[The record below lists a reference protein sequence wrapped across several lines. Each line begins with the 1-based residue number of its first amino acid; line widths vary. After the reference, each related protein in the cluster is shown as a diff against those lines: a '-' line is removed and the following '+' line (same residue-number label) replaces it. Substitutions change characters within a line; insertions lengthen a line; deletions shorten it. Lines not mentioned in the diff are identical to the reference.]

1 MFEHSSKVQD
11 SELEILQVFWA
22 AGQPLMLA
30 ELCTRLNASRGWA
43 DSTVKTLLRRMQEK
57 GLVRLVRRG
66 VYEPLLTEAEHSRHS
81 ARSLVSQLF
90 GGNAKNLVAALVHD
104 GQLSEADLAELSAML
119 AALPTEQEADV
130 DAHR

>member
-1 MFEHSSKVQD
+1 MFERNTKVQD
-11 SELEILQVFWA
+11 SELEILQVMWA
-22 AGQPLMLA
+22 AGEPLMLS

-66 VYEPLLTEAEHSRHS
+66 VYEPLLSEADHTRSS
-81 ARSLVSQLF
+81 TRSLVSQLF
-90 GGNAKNLVAALVHD
+90 GGKAKNLVAALVQD

-119 AALPTEQEADV
+119 NAPTDEEG
-130 DAHR
+130 

>member
-1 MFEHSSKVQD
+1 MFERNTKVQD
-11 SELEILQVFWA
+11 SELEILQVMWA
-22 AGQPLMLA
+22 AGEPLMLS

-66 VYEPLLTEAEHSRHS
+66 VYEPLLSEADHTRSSTH
-81 ARSLVSQLF
+81 SLVSQLF
-90 GGNAKNLVAALVHD
+90 GGKAKNLVAALVQD

-119 AALPTEQEADV
+119 NAPTDEEG
-130 DAHR
+130 

>member
-30 ELCTRLNASRGWA
+30 ELCARLNASRGWA

-66 VYEPLLTEAEHSRHS
+66 VYEPLLTEAEHSRHT
-81 ARSLVSQLF
+81 ARNLVHRLF
-90 GGNAKNLVAALVHD
+90 GGDAKNLVAALVHD

-119 AALPTEQEADV
+119 AAPQTGEEAGKDEPC
-130 DAHR
+130 

>member
-30 ELCTRLNASRGWA
+30 ELCARLNASRGWA

-119 AALPTEQEADV
+119 AAPPTGQEADV